1 MQRTGHLWR
10 TRSERD
16 DSQYDRT
23 AIRRVLESAF
33 ETDAE
38 ANLVDGLRQDESNW
52 ISRYSVLGMTAAIPD
67 SEFETLPAAHAL
79 IHRCTVGGQPGL
91 MLAPTGVL
99 PQHHGEG
106 AGTAVINAALDLAE
120 QDGEAFVLVYG
131 YPHYYPRF
139 GFTPASE
146 SGISAQWASEQ
157 PEALQV
163 RVLDEHVDLP
173 TGEVKLPAAYGV

>member
-10 TRSERD
+10 TRSEES
-16 DSQYDRT
+16 DSQYDRSS
-23 AIRRVLESAF
+23 IRRVLEAAF

-38 ANLVDGLRQDESNW
+38 ADLVDALREDAGSW
-52 ISRYSVLGMTAAIPD
+52 IGRYSVLGMTAAIPD
-67 SEFETLPAAHAL
+67 SEFETMPAAHAL
-79 IHRCTVGGQPGL
+79 LHRCTVDGQPAL

-106 AGTAVINAALDLAE
+106 AGTAVINTALKMAQ
-120 QDGEAFVLVYG
+120 QDGEAMVIVYG
-131 YPHYYPRF
+131 YPHYYSRF
-139 GFTPASE
+139 GFIPASE
-146 SGISAQWASEQ
+146 MGITADWASSQ

-163 RVLDEHVDLP
+163 RMLDDTATLP

>member
-10 TRSERD
+10 TRSEER
-16 DSQYDRT
+16 DSQHDRSS
-23 AIRRVLESAF
+23 IRRVLEAAF

-38 ANLVDGLRQDESNW
+38 ADLVDALRQDETNW
-52 ISRYSVLGMTAAIPD
+52 IGRYSVLGMTAAIPD
-67 SEFETLPAAHAL
+67 SEFETMPAAHAL
-79 IHRCTVGGQPGL
+79 IHRCTVGGQPAL

-106 AGTAVINAALDLAE
+106 AGSAVINAALEMAQ
-120 QDGEAFVLVYG
+120 QDGAAMVVVYG

-139 GFTPASE
+139 GFSPASE
-146 SGISAQWASEQ
+146 LGITAQWASSQ

-163 RVLDEHVDLP
+163 RVLDESATLP
-173 TGEVKLPAAYGV
+173 TGEVNLPDAYGV

>member
-10 TRSERD
+10 TRSEYNESEHD
-16 DSQYDRT
+16 QV
-23 AIRRVLESAF
+23 AIRRVLEAAF
-33 ETDAE
+33 ETNAE
-38 ANLVDGLRQDESNW
+38 ADLVDELRQDAVNW

-99 PQHHGEG
+99 PQYHGEG
-106 AGTAVINAALDLAE
+106 AGTAVINAALDRAE
-120 QDGEAFVLVYG
+120 HDGEAFVLVYG

-146 SGISAQWASEQ
+146 NGITAQWASSQ

-163 RVLDEHVDLP
+163 RVLDDKATVP

>member
-10 TRSERD
+10 TRSEYDGSED
-16 DSQYDRT
+16 DQVS
-23 AIRRVLESAF
+23 IRRVLEAAF
-33 ETDAE
+33 QTDAE
-38 ANLVDGLRQDESNW
+38 ADLVEALRQDQEHW
-52 ISRYSVLGMTAAIPD
+52 IPRYSILGMTAAIPD
-67 SEFETLPAAHAL
+67 SEFETTTAAHAL

-106 AGTAVINAALDLAE
+106 AGTAVINAALELA
-120 QDGEAFVLVYG
+120 QHDGESFVIVYG

-146 SGISAQWASEQ
+146 VGITADWAEQ
-157 PEALQV
+157 TEALQV
-163 RVLDEHVDLP
+163 RVLDPSATIP
-173 TGEVKLPAAYGV
+173 TGQVALPAAYGV

>member
-10 TRSERD
+10 TRSEHEGSVED
-16 DSQYDRT
+16 KA
-23 AIRRVLESAF
+23 AIRRVLEAAF

-38 ANLVDGLRQDESNW
+38 ADLVDALRQDEVSW
-52 ISRYSVLGMTAAIPD
+52 IPNYSVLGLTAAIPD
-67 SEFETLPAAHAL
+67 SEFETMPAAHAL

-106 AGTAVINAALDLAE
+106 AGTAVINAALELA
-120 QDGEAFVLVYG
+120 QADGEAFVLVYG

-139 GFTPASE
+139 GFKPASE
-146 SGISAQWASEQ
+146 VGVTAEWATQ
-157 PEALQV
+157 TEALQV
-163 RVLDEHVDLP
+163 RVLDESGKVP
-173 TGEVKLPAAYGV
+173 TGEVYLPAAYGV

>member
-10 TRSERD
+10 TRSEFEASAD
-16 DSQYDRT
+16 DQA
-23 AIRRVLESAF
+23 AIRRVLEAAF
-33 ETDAE
+33 ETTAE
-38 ANLVDGLRQDESNW
+38 ADLVDALRKDEAHW
-52 ISRYSVLGMTAAIPD
+52 IQRYSVLGMTAAIPD

-79 IHRCTVGGQPGL
+79 IHHCTVGGQPGL

-106 AGTAVINAALDLAE
+106 AGTAVIEAALKLA
-120 QDGEAFVLVYG
+120 QDDGAAFVLVYG

-146 SGISAQWASEQ
+146 AGITADWATQ
-157 PEALQV
+157 KEALQI
-163 RVLDEHVDLP
+163 RVLDDSATIP
-173 TGEVKLPAAYGV
+173 TGEVVLPEAYGV